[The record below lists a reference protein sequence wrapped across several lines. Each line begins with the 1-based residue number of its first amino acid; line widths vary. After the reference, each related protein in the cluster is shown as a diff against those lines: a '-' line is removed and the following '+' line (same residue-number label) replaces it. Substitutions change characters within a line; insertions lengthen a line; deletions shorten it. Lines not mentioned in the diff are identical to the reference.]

1 MTTTRVVALAGA
13 VLLVCGVS
21 VSCTTSGTPVT
32 QQTTAGESTAV
43 AAPPTST
50 AAPAPPSDE
59 DQVRQALKVL
69 QDAYNTQ
76 NWDVY
81 LQMLCP
87 SERAKFTGGVM
98 DSLKKTRA
106 DMGVTTANVVSVT
119 VDGDNASAVV
129 DGNSE
134 VAGTGRVT
142 MKFERGDDGWKLCM
156 RY

>member
-1 MTTTRVVALAGA
+1 MLGSACPMAA
-13 VLLVCGVS
+13 
-21 VSCTTSGTPVT
+21 TTSGTPVA
-32 QQTTAGESTAV
+32 QQTPAAESTALV
-43 AAPPTST
+43 APSAPT
-50 AAPAPPSDE
+50 AASAPVPPSDE

-106 DMGVTTANVVSVT
+106 DMGVTTATVVSVT

-134 VAGTGRVT
+134 VVGSGRVT

>member
-13 VLLVCGVS
+13 LLLVCGVS
-21 VSCTTSGTPVT
+21 TSCATSGTPVA
-32 QQTTAGESTAV
+32 QQTSAAASSAV

-59 DQVRQALKVL
+59 DQVRQALKVV

-87 SERAKFTGGVM
+87 TERAKFTGGVM

-106 DMGVTTANVVSVT
+106 DMGVTTVNVVSVT

-134 VAGTGRVT
+134 VAGSARVT

>member
-21 VSCTTSGTPVT
+21 VSCTTSGTPVA

-106 DMGVTTANVVSVT
+106 DMGVTTATVVSVT

-134 VAGTGRVT
+134 VAGSGRVT